1 MGLWMFSFLILG
13 FWILEYNLSY
23 LPQRGVEP
31 IFRSNEYTP
40 PHTHPPRAP
49 SIFFHRRKC
58 FFPSPKTFFFMVSWN
73 PPNLLKHGVSAH
85 RGLPAASLGPPWG
98 LPGASRGVWGFPG
111 APGSS
116 LGILRPSLGLPCG
129 FPGTSCGGGPEA
141 FKMPQRVSR
150 HMRPHAR
157 THACPPARPP
167 GLTNAR
173 THARKYAFT
182 YAGTHVRA

>member
-1 MGLWMFSFLILG
+1 MGLWMSSFLILG

-58 FFPSPKTFFFMVSWN
+58 IFPSPKTFFYGKLEPTKPSKTRCFCTSG
-73 PPNLLKHGVSAH
+73 PPWGLLG
-85 RGLPAASLGPPWG
+85 PWG